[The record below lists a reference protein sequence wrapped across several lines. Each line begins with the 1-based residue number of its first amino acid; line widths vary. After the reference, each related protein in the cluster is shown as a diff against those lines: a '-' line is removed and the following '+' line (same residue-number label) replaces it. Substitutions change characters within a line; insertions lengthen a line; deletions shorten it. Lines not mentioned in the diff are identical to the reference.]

1 MITEAIKHSTLSTLK
16 PGLQHMGIDTN
27 TGSSRQTVRTEPVK
41 ILILE
46 HDLNDLELLQYELRK
61 MGIPF
66 VARAVR
72 LKREFVNAMLGF
84 RPDVI
89 LSDYSLPSFDGI
101 EAFELRQSLA
111 PSIPFIFVSGN
122 IEEEYSLL
130 LMQQGLTDYVRKD
143 NLLSLQSKLNRI
155 LSSPVG

>member
-1 MITEAIKHSTLSTLK
+1 METVSYRGKITTDPI
-16 PGLQHMGIDTN
+16 
-27 TGSSRQTVRTEPVK
+27 K

-46 HDLNDLELLQYELRK
+46 HDMNDLELLQYELRK

-84 RPDVI
+84 KPDVI
-89 LSDYSLPSFDGI
+89 LSDYCLPSFDGI
-101 EAFELRQSLA
+101 EAFELRQNLA
-111 PSIPFIFVSGN
+111 PEIPFIFVSGN

-130 LMQQGLTDYVRKD
+130 LKQQGLTDYVRKD

>member
-1 MITEAIKHSTLSTLK
+1 MLRQAITHSTF
-16 PGLQHMGIDTN
+16 DTN
-27 TGSSRQTVRTEPVK
+27 TSAMSISSDSSSRTNKKEPVK

-61 MGIPF
+61 MDIPF

-84 RPDVI
+84 KPDII

-111 PSIPFIFVSGN
+111 PEVPFIFVSGN

-130 LMQQGLTDYVRKD
+130 LKQQGLTDYVRKD
-143 NLLSLQSKLNRI
+143 NLLSLQSKLSRI